1 MNTRLILSG
10 AAAFLCAGVLS
21 SAQIAPQGGTQRAP
35 QPTPSQPRTTASDER
50 PSTFAGCL
58 YREDAI
64 PGRSPNVAEKAGVL
78 EDYIL
83 ADATI
88 APSSAPDRQVAEGEP
103 ARPGQ
108 TDPARPGQ
116 PEPRAGQPT
125 AGAAAGL
132 ATGRMYKVTKIP
144 DDRLKTLIGKRVEVT
159 GTVKPDGDVQP
170 GEKPVNFENLPNI
183 EATAIREASGATCP
197 SRPAGTS
204 PATPAPSPN
213 R

>member
-1 MNTRLILSG
+1 M
-10 AAAFLCAGVLS
+10 S

-35 QPTPSQPRTTASDER
+35 QPTPSQPRSTASDER

-88 APSSAPDRQVAEGEP
+88 APSSAPDRPGAEAESS
-103 ARPGQ
+103 
-108 TDPARPGQ
+108 RPGQ
-116 PEPRAGQPT
+116 PEQRAGQPA
-125 AGAAAGL
+125 AGGTAGL
-132 ATGRMYKVTKIP
+132 ATGRMYKVTKIS
-144 DDRLKTLIGKRVEVT
+144 DDRLKALIGKRVEVT

-183 EATAIREASGATCP
+183 EATAIRETSGATCP

-204 PATPAPSPN
+204 PTTPAPSPN

>member
-1 MNTRLILSG
+1 MNTRLIVSG

-35 QPTPSQPRTTASDER
+35 QPTPSQPRTTASEER

-88 APSSAPDRQVAEGEP
+88 APSSAPDRPVAEAEP
-103 ARPGQ
+103 SR
-108 TDPARPGQ
+108 
-116 PEPRAGQPT
+116 PT
-125 AGAAAGL
+125 AGAAGL
-132 ATGRMYKVTKIP
+132 ATGRMYKVTKIS
-144 DDRLKTLIGKRVEVT
+144 DDRMKALIGKRVEVT

-183 EATAIREASGATCP
+183 EATAIREASGAPCP

-204 PATPAPSPN
+204 PSTPAPSPN